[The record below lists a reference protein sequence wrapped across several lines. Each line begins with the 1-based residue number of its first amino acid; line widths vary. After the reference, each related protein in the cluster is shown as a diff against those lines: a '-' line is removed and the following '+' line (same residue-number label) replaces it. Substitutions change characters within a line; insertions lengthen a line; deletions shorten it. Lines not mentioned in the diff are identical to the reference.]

1 MAKKYKILLLSL
13 AIMLCLSIVA
23 GTSYSLWSSTYTQS
37 TSNKIAIGCF
47 TIDFS
52 EAGTNINLA
61 NTYPISDAKGLAKTP
76 YTFTVSNTC
85 TITSQTNI
93 AVDVLNTSTMSSGY
107 IKAAIKEGS
116 GNAVV
121 KGLLNTLSAG
131 TIASGDT
138 ETKESWILDTIT
150 LKPNETKTYSIYMWV
165 GETIN
170 NDAQGKTLNAKINV
184 SDYAAKT
191 LTYTDGT
198 GANQP
203 ELYQVLIPVKYDA
216 SGNTVVADTYQE
228 WYNYA
233 SHNWANAVL
242 VNCADATIKAKYFND
257 DMSLKTSAIGT
268 TMTDT
273 DILQYYVWIP
283 RYKYLLWNTA
293 NGTSNP
299 QAISITFEKA
309 PAAKSTGST
318 NGTWL
323 THPAFTFGTT
333 ELPGIWVGKFE
344 TSGTETALTIKPNI
358 TSLRSITL
366 GAMFN
371 AARNIELTYAS
382 NFGISSSQIDTH
394 MMKNMEW
401 GATAY
406 LSSSIYGRYTD
417 TSTCVASG
425 CKVWINNNS
434 SRITGCSGSSVSAA
448 TDIVNT
454 TSCASGY
461 SWSESGVNASTTGN
475 QYGIYDM
482 SGGACDYVMGNSLTT
497 SGTFNTGSSTLSQP
511 DSKYYDSYNAGDIF
525 EFSRGKLGDSVRET
539 IQSFNSDISAWNN
552 EKSGLPDKDYPWFE
566 RGSGLTQST
575 AGIFAFVRNNGGADA
590 SHTFRSVITAE

>member
-203 ELYQVLIPVKYDA
+203 ELYQGLIPVKYDA

-283 RYKYLLWNTA
+283 RYKYLLWNA
-293 NGTSNP
+293 ENGSSDP
-299 QAISITFEKA
+299 QAISITFERTTDT
-309 PAAKSTGST
+309 KSTGST

-333 ELPGIWVGKFE
+333 ELPGLWVGKFE
-344 TSGTETALTIKPNI
+344 TSGTETTLTIKPHI
-358 TSLRSITL
+358 TSLRGISL

-371 AARNIELTYAS
+371 ATRNIELTYAS

-394 MMKNMEW
+394 VIKNMDW
-401 GATAY
+401 GAVAY

-417 TSTCVASG
+417 STTCISSGCEVWNNPSNVFLTGCAGTSVIASMGSTCNA
-425 CKVWINNNS
+425 WNS
-434 SRITGCSGSSVSAA
+434 ILGA
-448 TDIVNT
+448 
-454 TSCASGY
+454 
-461 SWSESGVNASTTGN
+461 NASTSGT

-482 SGGACDYVMGNSLTT
+482 SGGAWDYVMGTMQSST
-497 SGTFNTGSSTLSQP
+497 GTFYSGSSSMPTV
-511 DSKYYDSYNAGDIF
+511 DSKYYDSYPYGTNEYD
-525 EFSRGKLGDSVRET
+525 FSRSKLGDATKEIIKTANTS
-539 IQSFNSDISAWNN
+539 
-552 EKSGLPDKDYPWFE
+552 Y
-566 RGSGLTQST
+566 GSWYSNYSSMLAPGVEE
-575 AGIFAFVRNNGGADA
+575 GYWYMRGGASVYNGTIEGIYTFYTFFDNA
-590 SHTFRSVITAE
+590 YIYGSFRSVLTAE

>member
-37 TSNKIAIGCF
+37 TSNKIAICCF

-52 EAGTNINLA
+52 EARTNINLA

-76 YTFTVSNTC
+76 YTFTISNTC

-93 AVDVLNTSTMSSGY
+93 SVDVLNTSTMSSGY

-116 GNAVV
+116 GDAVV

-138 ETKESWILDTIT
+138 ETKESWILNTIT
-150 LKPNETKTYSIYMWV
+150 LAPNETKTYSIYMWV
-165 GETIN
+165 GETIG

-191 LTYTDGT
+191 RYADGT
-198 GANQP
+198 GANIP
-203 ELYQVLIPVKYDA
+203 ELYQGLLPVKYDA
-216 SGNTVVADTYQE
+216 SGNTVVANVYQE

-233 SHNWANAVL
+233 NHNWAIAVL

-257 DMSLKTSAIGT
+257 DMSLKASAIGT
-268 TMTDT
+268 TITQT
-273 DILQYYVWIP
+273 DILQMYVWIP
-283 RYKYLLWNTA
+283 RYKYLLWKVE
-293 NGTSNP
+293 NGSSDP
-299 QAISITFEKA
+299 HAISITFEKVTDT
-309 PAAKSTGST
+309 KSTGST

-344 TSGTETALTIKPNI
+344 NSGTTSALKILPDV

-366 GAMFN
+366 GDMFN
-371 AARNIELTYAS
+371 AVRNVENSYAS
-382 NFGISSSQIDTH
+382 TYGVDATKIDTH

-401 GATAY
+401 GAIAY
-406 LSSSIYGRYTD
+406 LTSSIYGRYTN
-417 TSTCVASG
+417 STTCISSG
-425 CKVWINNNS
+425 CEVVINNQGF
-434 SRITGCSGSSVSAA
+434 TKGCSSSGCGWA
-448 TDIVNT
+448 TNGI
-454 TSCASGY
+454 S
-461 SWSESGVNASTTGN
+461 ASTTGN
-475 QYGIYDM
+475 VYGIYDM
-482 SGGACDYVMGNSLTT
+482 NGGSWEYVMGNMVDASGNYYPSL
-497 SGTFNTGSSTLSQP
+497 SGLSQP
-511 DSKYYDSYNAGDIF
+511 DAKYYDSYTYDASSYITHA
-525 EFSRGKLGDSVRET
+525 RGQLGDATRET
-539 IQSFNSDISAWNN
+539 LKTFGSETGGWYSDYAL
-552 EKSGLPDKDYPWFE
+552 LP
-566 RGSGLTQST
+566 
-575 AGIFAFVRNNGGADA
+575 FAAYSWFVRGGYYVDGAVAGTFSFYRDTGGAYSSDG
-590 SHTFRSVITAE
+590 FRSVLSAQ